1 MYIKRQRRHVIDWLI
16 SLTEGERLL
25 AIHDLV
31 PGSASLLEN
40 ITIDPTQ
47 DAVVID
53 GVSKIFKKSRP
64 FKSLLRKEPLENEQ
78 KRVLRAIDDVSLTIK
93 RREIV
98 GILGANGSGKSTLI
112 RMLSTLLIPD
122 VGTVS
127 IFGYD
132 VVKHENTVQRLI
144 NRVSVEASFFKKLSP
159 MENLLYAAR
168 LYNMPGGE
176 ARTRIRA
183 ILTRLGIKPDRIDA
197 PLENMSRGMQ
207 QKVAI
212 ARAFLTSPIVLLLDE
227 PTTGLDPRSK
237 IDVQNFVNE
246 LRDQHDATILITTHD
261 MDEAEALCDRV
272 AIIDKGR
279 IVALDET
286 NALKRSVAALM
297 GRDTAVSMNE
307 VFMHYTASHL
317 ITEDDVQ
324 RYGSWEKAFEAL
336 EAQREEEE

>member
-1 MYIKRQRRHVIDWLI
+1 MAVRELI
-16 SLTEGERLL
+16 VNTQLS
-25 AIHDLV
+25 
-31 PGSASLLEN
+31 EN
-40 ITIDPTQ
+40 IPIDPTK

-64 FKSLLRKEPLENEQ
+64 LFRRLGKQEENNKKTE
-78 KRVLRAIDDVSLTIK
+78 VRAVDNVSLTVK

-122 VGTVS
+122 TGHVS

-132 VVKHENTVQRLI
+132 VVKDERMVQRII

-168 LYNMPGGE
+168 LYNMSGSD
-176 ARTRIRA
+176 ARATIRS
-183 ILTRLGIKPDRIDA
+183 ILARLGIKPDRIDA

-212 ARAFLTSPIVLLLDE
+212 ARAFLTAPIVLLLDE

-237 IDVQNFVNE
+237 IDVQNFVKE
-246 LRDQHDATILITTHD
+246 LREQHDATILITTHD
-261 MDEAEALCDRV
+261 MEEADALCDRV
-272 AIIDKGR
+272 AIIDQGRLMALGETGELKR
-279 IVALDET
+279 IVTE
-286 NALKRSVAALM
+286 LM
-297 GRDTAVSMNE
+297 GRDTPATMNE
-307 VFMHYTASHL
+307 VFMHYTASRH
-317 ITEDDVQ
+317 ITEEDIK
-324 RYGSWEKAFEAL
+324 RYGSWEKAFEAF
-336 EAQREEEE
+336 EAEREDKE

>member
-1 MYIKRQRRHVIDWLI
+1 MAVHDIVVNTPLMENIVID
-16 SLTEGERLL
+16 
-25 AIHDLV
+25 
-31 PGSASLLEN
+31 ASK
-40 ITIDPTQ
+40 

-64 FKSLLRKEPLENEQ
+64 LLRWPGKPREEKEKQREI
-78 KRVLRAIDDVSLTIK
+78 RAVDNVSLTIK

-112 RMLSTLLIPD
+112 RILSTLLIPD
-122 VGTVS
+122 AGHVS

-132 VVKHENTVQRLI
+132 VEKDERMIQRLI

-168 LYNMPGGE
+168 LYNMPGGQ
-176 ARTRIRA
+176 ARRMIKE
-183 ILTRLGIKPDRIDA
+183 ILGRLGIKPDRINA

-212 ARAFLTSPIVLLLDE
+212 ARAFLTAPIVLLLDE

-237 IDVQNFVNE
+237 LDVQTFVRE
-246 LRDQHDATILITTHD
+246 LREQHDATILITTHD

-272 AIIDKGR
+272 AIIDQGR
-279 IVALDET
+279 IVALGTTEQ
-286 NALKRSVAALM
+286 LKRTVTELM
-297 GRDTAVSMNE
+297 GRGTPVTMNE
-307 VFMHYTASHL
+307 VFMHYTASRL
-317 ITEDDVQ
+317 ITEEDVK
-324 RYGSWEKAFEAL
+324 RYGSWEKAFEAI
-336 EAQREEEE
+336 EAMHEEEEEE